1 MVVKIHRVKIH
12 TDAIGHR
19 IAYISFSC
27 RQENDNTTENSRSY
41 RSQIS
46 HKGSASISPIES
58 QWTANNIRAIDNNA
72 LNV

>member
-58 QWTANNIRAIDNNA
+58 Q
-72 LNV
+72 